1 MPAKITNTNINIA
14 GIIAS
19 FETPLVEM
27 KEKQMDKIKVIKN
40 TSIIHF
46 K

>member
-27 KEKQMDKIKVIKN
+27 KEKQMDKIIKN